1 MRLEPTTSPPLIWLV
16 SQWYFLFILF
26 WKIKKA
32 FKKLKLYDCVTIA
45 IFHFSN
51 FVSCFILWCI
61 WWVTRIPLQDIIGWC
76 QLEFLMLLWS
86 LFYLLLSYL
95 LKYIASFSFSFFN
108 LVYYHEQM
116 MSYLGHSPLSLSLS
130 IYIFLILCSYILIA
144 CFLMCSK
151 LHLWLNFLVLVK
163 LSGGKSPHC
172 LYNRQMLKLLRI
184 LLQIAYKLYHDSD
197 CDWCYI
203 AHIWNIIF

>member
-116 MSYLGHSPLSLSLS
+116 MSYLGHSPSWWCYGWCKLKFRCPYNFFLIEILSLSLSLS
-130 IYIFLILCSYILIA
+130 IYIYICMYFSFYVLI
-144 CFLMCSK
+144 F
-151 LHLWLNFLVLVK
+151 
-163 LSGGKSPHC
+163 
-172 LYNRQMLKLLRI
+172 
-184 LLQIAYKLYHDSD
+184 
-197 CDWCYI
+197 
-203 AHIWNIIF
+203 